1 MIVVSL
7 LVAAYLFYRNSKTN
21 SVLLLGAMALI
32 ALLVG
37 VTKVLVYFP
46 RPANA
51 LILVEGSSF
60 PSGHT
65 CVSIVFFGLLVY
77 FGWKYWKSARV
88 KASLIILL
96 VAVTSVVGFS
106 RIYLNVHWFS
116 DVIGGYML
124 GIFCIFFSFRAVQY
138 LRGKIRR

>member
-124 GIFCIFFSFRAVQY
+124 GIFCLLFSLMAVQY